1 MRRSVRSDFHSELTM
16 LIDDFRS
23 EYTRWREVA
32 EKAIAQMPD
41 DALNHVPSPEG
52 NSVAM
57 LARHVSG
64 NLVSRFT
71 NFLVE
76 DGEKP
81 DRDRDAE
88 FVERPYTRAEV
99 NGMMR
104 RGFDVVDA
112 TLASLNDDDVA
123 RTVTIRGQAMTVHAA
138 LTRSL
143 AHIANHMGQI
153 ILIARITAAGPWQSL
168 SIPRGQSQ
176 SFNASMGAD
185 KPRN

>member
-1 MRRSVRSDFHSELTM
+1 MTM
-16 LIDDFRS
+16 LIDDFRA
-23 EYTRWREVA
+23 EYSRWRQVA

-41 DALNHVPSPEG
+41 GALNHVPLPEG

-57 LARHVSG
+57 LVRHVSG

-71 NFLVE
+71 NFLTE

-81 DRDRDAE
+81 DRDREAE
-88 FVERPYTRAEV
+88 FEERPYTRAEI
-99 NGMMR
+99 GEMMR
-104 RGFDVVDA
+104 RGFGAVDA
-112 TLASLNDDDVA
+112 ALDSLTDDDVA
-123 RTVTIRGQAMTVHAA
+123 RTVAIRGQPMTVHAA

-153 ILIARITAAGPWQSL
+153 ILIARMTVTNEWQSL

-176 SFNASMGAD
+176 AFNASMGAD
-185 KPRN
+185 KPRS

>member
-1 MRRSVRSDFHSELTM
+1 M
-16 LIDDFRS
+16 LIDDFRF
-23 EYTRWREVA
+23 EYTRWRQTA

-41 DALNHVPSPEG
+41 EALNYVPSPEG

-71 NFLVE
+71 NFLSE

-88 FVERPYTRAEV
+88 FAERPYARAEV
-99 NGMMR
+99 NEMMQ
-104 RGFDVVDA
+104 RGFGVVDA
-112 TLASLNDDDVA
+112 TLASLTDADVT
-123 RTVTIRGQAMTVHAA
+123 RTVTVRGEPMTVHAA

-143 AHIANHMGQI
+143 AHIVNHLGQI
-153 ILIARITAAGPWQSL
+153 VLLARITAAGPWQSL
-168 SIPRGQSQ
+168 SIPRGQSK
-176 SFNASMGAD
+176 SFNAEMRARE
-185 KPRN
+185 KR

>member
-1 MRRSVRSDFHSELTM
+1 M
-16 LIDDFRS
+16 LIDDFRN
-23 EYTRWREVA
+23 EYARWQKTA

-57 LARHVSG
+57 LVRHVSG

-71 NFLVE
+71 NFLTE

-88 FVERPYTRAEV
+88 FTERPYTRAEV
-99 NGMMR
+99 DEMMR
-104 RGFDVVDA
+104 RGFGVVDA
-112 TLASLNDDDVA
+112 TLAPLTDDDVT
-123 RTVTIRGQAMTVHAA
+123 RTVTIRGEQMTVHAA
-138 LTRSL
+138 LARSL

-153 ILIARITAAGPWQSL
+153 VLIAKMTAGGPWQSL
-168 SIPRGQSQ
+168 SIPRGKSQ
-176 SFNASMGAD
+176 AFNEQMRG
-185 KPRN
+185 R

>member
-1 MRRSVRSDFHSELTM
+1 M
-16 LIDDFRS
+16 LIDDFRN
-23 EYTRWREVA
+23 EYARWQKTA

-57 LARHVSG
+57 LVRHVSG

-71 NFLVE
+71 NFLTE

-88 FVERPYTRAEV
+88 FAERPYTRAEV
-99 NGMMR
+99 DEMMR
-104 RGFDVVDA
+104 RGFGVVDA
-112 TLASLNDDDVA
+112 TLAPLTDDDVT
-123 RTVTIRGQAMTVHAA
+123 RTVTIRGEQMTVHAA
-138 LTRSL
+138 LARSL

-153 ILIARITAAGPWQSL
+153 VLIAKMTAGGPWQSL
-168 SIPRGQSQ
+168 SIPRGKSKEFTAKMMAAQ
-176 SFNASMGAD
+176 G
-185 KPRN
+185 K

>member
-1 MRRSVRSDFHSELTM
+1 M

-23 EYTRWREVA
+23 EYTRWQKTA

-57 LARHVSG
+57 LVRHVSG

-71 NFLVE
+71 NFLTE

-81 DRDRDAE
+81 DRDRESE
-88 FVERPYTRAEV
+88 FAERPYTRAEV
-99 NGMMR
+99 DEMMR
-104 RGFDVVDA
+104 RGFGVVDA
-112 TLASLNDDDVA
+112 TLASLTDDDVT
-123 RTVTIRGQAMTVHAA
+123 RTVTIRGEKMTVHAA
-138 LTRSL
+138 LARSL

-153 ILIARITAAGPWQSL
+153 VLLAKIAVGSPWQSL
-168 SIPRGQSQ
+168 SIPRGKSQ
-176 SFNASMGAD
+176 TFNEQM
-185 KPRN
+185 RER

>member
-1 MRRSVRSDFHSELTM
+1 M
-16 LIDDFRS
+16 LIDDFRK
-23 EYTRWREVA
+23 EYARWRQTA

-57 LARHVSG
+57 LVHHVSG

-71 NFLVE
+71 DFLTA

-88 FVERPYTRAEV
+88 FFERPYTRAEV
-99 NGMMR
+99 DEMMR
-104 RGFDVVDA
+104 RGFGVVES
-112 TLASLNDDDVA
+112 TLASLTDDDVK
-123 RTVTIRGQAMTVHAA
+123 RIVTVRGEPMTVHAA

-143 AHIANHMGQI
+143 AHIANHLGQI
-153 ILIARITAAGPWQSL
+153 VLLAKMSVTGPWQSL
-168 SIPRGQSQ
+168 SIPRGQSKA
-176 SFNASMGAD
+176 FNEQLQG
-185 KPRN
+185 RR

>member
-1 MRRSVRSDFHSELTM
+1 M
-16 LIDDFRS
+16 LIDDFRK
-23 EYTRWREVA
+23 EYARWRQTA

-57 LARHVSG
+57 LVRHVSG

-71 NFLVE
+71 NFLTE

-88 FVERPYTRAEV
+88 FFERPYTRAEV
-99 NGMMR
+99 DEMMR

-112 TLASLNDDDVA
+112 TLASLTDNDVT
-123 RTVTIRGQAMTVHAA
+123 RTVTVRGEPMTVHAA
-138 LTRSL
+138 LARSL

-153 ILIARITAAGPWQSL
+153 VLLAKMTVAGPWKTL
-168 SIPRGQSQ
+168 SIPRGHSQ
-176 SFNASMGAD
+176 AFNEQLRGE
-185 KPRN
+185 KGR

>member
-1 MRRSVRSDFHSELTM
+1 M

-23 EYTRWREVA
+23 EYARWQKTA

-57 LARHVSG
+57 LVRHVSG

-71 NFLVE
+71 NFLTE

-88 FVERPYTRAEV
+88 FFERPYTRAEV
-99 NGMMR
+99 DEMLR
-104 RGFDVVDA
+104 RGFGVVDA
-112 TLASLNDDDVA
+112 TLASLTDDDVT
-123 RTVTIRGQAMTVHAA
+123 RTVTIRGEKMTVHAA
-138 LTRSL
+138 LARSL

-153 ILIARITAAGPWQSL
+153 VLIAKMTAAGPWQSL
-168 SIPRGQSQ
+168 SIPRGKS
-176 SFNASMGAD
+176 SAFNEQMRG
-185 KPRN
+185 R

>member
-1 MRRSVRSDFHSELTM
+1 M

-23 EYTRWREVA
+23 EFSRWRQVA

-41 DALNHVPSPEG
+41 EALNHVPSPEG

-57 LARHVSG
+57 LVRHVSG

-88 FVERPYTRAEV
+88 FAERPYSRADVDE
-99 NGMMR
+99 MMR
-104 RGFDVVDA
+104 RGFAVLDDA
-112 TLASLNDDDVA
+112 LASLSDDDVA

-153 ILIARITAAGPWQSL
+153 ILIAKMTVSGPRQSL
-168 SIPRGQSQ
+168 SIPRGQSKT
-176 SFNASMGAD
+176 FNASMAGER
-185 KPRN
+185 PRA

>member
-1 MRRSVRSDFHSELTM
+1 M
-16 LIDDFRS
+16 LIDDFRM
-23 EYTRWREVA
+23 ENARWRDVA

-57 LARHVSG
+57 LVRHVSG

-71 NFLVE
+71 NFLTE

-99 NGMMR
+99 GEMMR
-104 RGFDVVDA
+104 RGFGA
-112 TLASLNDDDVA
+112 LEAALASLTDADMA
-123 RTVTIRGQAMTVHAA
+123 RTVTVRGQPMTVHAA

-143 AHIANHMGQI
+143 AHIVNHLGQI
-153 ILIARITAAGPWQSL
+153 VLIAKMTVTGPWQSL

-176 SFNASMGAD
+176 GFNEKLRG
-185 KPRN
+185 RG

>member
-1 MRRSVRSDFHSELTM
+1 M
-16 LIDDFRS
+16 LIDDFRN
-23 EYTRWREVA
+23 EYARWRKTA
-32 EKAIAQMPD
+32 EQAIAQMPD

-57 LARHVSG
+57 LVRHVSG

-71 NFLVE
+71 NFLTE

-99 NGMMR
+99 NDMMR
-104 RGFDVVDA
+104 RGFGVVDA
-112 TLASLNDDDVA
+112 TLASLTDDDVT
-123 RTVTIRGQAMTVHAA
+123 RTVTIRGETMTVHAA
-138 LTRSL
+138 LARSL

-153 ILIARITAAGPWQSL
+153 VLIAKMTAASSWQSL
-168 SIPRGQSQ
+168 SIPRGKSTA
-176 SFNASMGAD
+176 FNEQLRG
-185 KPRN
+185 R

>member
-1 MRRSVRSDFHSELTM
+1 MPM
-16 LIDDFRS
+16 LIYDFRS
-23 EYTRWREVA
+23 EYARWREVA

-41 DALNHVPSPEG
+41 DALNYVPSPEG

-57 LARHVSG
+57 LVRHVSG

-71 NFLVE
+71 NFLTE

-81 DRDRDAE
+81 DRDREAE
-88 FVERPYTRAEV
+88 FVERLYTRAEI
-99 NGMMR
+99 GEMMQ
-104 RGFDVVDA
+104 RGFGVVESA
-112 TLASLNDDDVA
+112 LASLTDDDVA
-123 RTVTIRGQAMTVHAA
+123 RTVTIRGQPMTVHAA

-153 ILIARITAAGPWQSL
+153 ILIAKMTVTGEWHSL

-176 SFNASMGAD
+176 AFNAELRGRA
-185 KPRN
+185 

>member
-1 MRRSVRSDFHSELTM
+1 M
-16 LIDDFRS
+16 LIDDFRN
-23 EYTRWREVA
+23 EYTRWRRTA
-32 EKAIAQMPD
+32 EQAIAQMPD
-41 DALNHVPSPEG
+41 EALNHVPSPDG

-57 LARHVSG
+57 LVRHVSG

-71 NFLVE
+71 NFLSE

-88 FVERPYTRAEV
+88 FEEHPYTRAEV
-99 NGMMR
+99 DEMMR
-104 RGFDVVDA
+104 RGFGVADS
-112 TLASLNDDDVA
+112 TLASLTDADVT

-153 ILIARITAAGPWQSL
+153 VLLAKMSAGGEWHSL
-168 SIPRGQSQ
+168 SIPRGQSK
-176 SFNASMGAD
+176 SFNADMQQHSG
-185 KPRN
+185 R

>member
-1 MRRSVRSDFHSELTM
+1 M

-23 EYTRWREVA
+23 EYARWRTTA
-32 EKAIAQMPD
+32 EQAIAQMPD
-41 DALNHVPSPEG
+41 DALNHVPSPDG

-57 LARHVSG
+57 LVRHVSG

-71 NFLVE
+71 NFLSE

-88 FVERPYTRAEV
+88 FEERPYTRAEV
-99 NGMMR
+99 DEMMR
-104 RGFDVVDA
+104 RGFDVVDSV
-112 TLASLNDDDVA
+112 LASLTDADVT

-153 ILIARITAAGPWQSL
+153 VLLAKITVGSPWQSL
-168 SIPRGQSQ
+168 SIPRGQSKA
-176 SFNASMGAD
+176 FNEQLRERGG
-185 KPRN
+185 KR

>member
-1 MRRSVRSDFHSELTM
+1 M

-23 EYTRWREVA
+23 EYTRWQKTA

-57 LARHVSG
+57 LVRHVSG

-71 NFLVE
+71 NFLTE

-99 NGMMR
+99 DEMMR
-104 RGFDVVDA
+104 RGFDVVDS
-112 TLASLNDDDVA
+112 TLASLTDADVT
-123 RTVTIRGQAMTVHAA
+123 RTVTVRGQAMTVHAA
-138 LTRSL
+138 LARSL

-153 ILIARITAAGPWQSL
+153 VLIAKMTVSGPWQSL
-168 SIPRGQSQ
+168 SIPRGQSKA
-176 SFNASMGAD
+176 FNASMAGET
-185 KPRN
+185 RSQTS

>member
-1 MRRSVRSDFHSELTM
+1 M

-23 EYTRWREVA
+23 EYTRWQTTA

-57 LARHVSG
+57 LVRHVSG

-71 NFLVE
+71 NFLTE

-99 NGMMR
+99 NDMMR
-104 RGFDVVDA
+104 RGFGVVDA
-112 TLASLNDDDVA
+112 TQASHTHHHVT
-123 RTVTIRGQAMTVHAA
+123 RMVTIRGEKMTAHAA
-138 LTRSL
+138 LARSL

-153 ILIARITAAGPWQSL
+153 VLIAKMTAAGSWQSL
-168 SIPRGQSQ
+168 SIPRGKS
-176 SFNASMGAD
+176 SAFNEQLRG
-185 KPRN
+185 R

>member
-1 MRRSVRSDFHSELTM
+1 M

-23 EYTRWREVA
+23 EYVRWRTTA
-32 EKAIAQMPD
+32 EQAIAQMPD

-57 LARHVSG
+57 LVRHVSG

-71 NFLVE
+71 NFLSE

-88 FVERPYTRAEV
+88 FAERPYTRAEV
-99 NGMMR
+99 DEMMR
-104 RGFDVVDA
+104 RGFGVVDSA
-112 TLASLNDDDVA
+112 LASLTDADVT
-123 RTVTIRGQAMTVHAA
+123 RTVTVRGQAMTVHAA

-153 ILIARITAAGPWQSL
+153 VLLAKITVGGPWQSL
-168 SIPRGQSQ
+168 SIPRGKSQ
-176 SFNASMGAD
+176 TFNEQLRERGG
-185 KPRN
+185 KR

>member
-1 MRRSVRSDFHSELTM
+1 MPM

-23 EYTRWREVA
+23 EYTRWQKTA

-57 LARHVSG
+57 LVRHVSG
-64 NLVSRFT
+64 NLISRFT
-71 NFLVE
+71 NFLTE

-88 FVERPYTRAEV
+88 FAERPYTRAEV
-99 NGMMR
+99 DGMMH
-104 RGFDVVDA
+104 RGFGVVDA
-112 TLASLNDDDVA
+112 TLASLTDDDVT
-123 RTVTIRGQAMTVHAA
+123 RTVTIRGEKMTVHAA
-138 LTRSL
+138 LARSL

-153 ILIARITAAGPWQSL
+153 VLLAKMSAGSEWHSL
-168 SIPRGQSQ
+168 TIPRGKSTA
-176 SFNASMGAD
+176 FNAELRGRSGG
-185 KPRN
+185 R

>member
-1 MRRSVRSDFHSELTM
+1 M

-23 EYTRWREVA
+23 EYSRWRQVA

-41 DALNHVPSPEG
+41 EALNHVPSPEG

-57 LARHVSG
+57 LVRHVSG

-71 NFLVE
+71 NFLTE

-81 DRDRDAE
+81 DRDREAE
-88 FVERPYTRAEV
+88 FAERPYTRAEIDE
-99 NGMMR
+99 MLR
-104 RGFDVVDA
+104 RGFAAVDA
-112 TLASLNDDDVA
+112 ALDSITDDDVA
-123 RTVTIRGQAMTVHAA
+123 RTVTIRGQAMSVHAA

-143 AHIANHMGQI
+143 AHITNHIGQI
-153 ILIARITAAGPWQSL
+153 ILIARMTVTGPWQSL

-176 SFNASMGAD
+176 AFNANMTGA
-185 KPRN
+185 KPHT

>member
-1 MRRSVRSDFHSELTM
+1 M

-23 EYTRWREVA
+23 EYSRWRQVA

-41 DALNHVPSPEG
+41 EALNHVPSPDG

-57 LARHVSG
+57 LVRHVSG

-71 NFLVE
+71 NFITE

-81 DRDRDAE
+81 DRDRESE
-88 FVERPYTRAEV
+88 FEERPYTRAEI
-99 NGMMR
+99 GEMMR
-104 RGFDVVDA
+104 RGFDAVDA
-112 TLASLNDDDVA
+112 ALDSLTDDDVA
-123 RTVTIRGQAMTVHAA
+123 RTVTIRGQPMTVHAA

-153 ILIARITAAGPWQSL
+153 ILLAKMSVTGPWQSL

-176 SFNASMGAD
+176 AFNANMAGE
-185 KPRN
+185 KPRA

>member
-1 MRRSVRSDFHSELTM
+1 M
-16 LIDDFRS
+16 LIDDFRF
-23 EYTRWREVA
+23 EYTRWRQTA

-41 DALNHVPSPEG
+41 EALNYVPSPEG

-71 NFLVE
+71 NFLTE

-88 FVERPYTRAEV
+88 FAERPYTRAEV
-99 NGMMR
+99 DEMMR
-104 RGFDVVDA
+104 RGFGVVDTA
-112 TLASLNDDDVA
+112 LASLTDADVT
-123 RTVTIRGQAMTVHAA
+123 RTVTVRGQAMTVHAA

-143 AHIANHMGQI
+143 AHIVNHLGQI
-153 ILIARITAAGPWQSL
+153 VLIARMTAAGSWQSL
-168 SIPRGQSQ
+168 SIPRGQST
-176 SFNASMGAD
+176 SFNAEMQRRGG
-185 KPRN
+185 K